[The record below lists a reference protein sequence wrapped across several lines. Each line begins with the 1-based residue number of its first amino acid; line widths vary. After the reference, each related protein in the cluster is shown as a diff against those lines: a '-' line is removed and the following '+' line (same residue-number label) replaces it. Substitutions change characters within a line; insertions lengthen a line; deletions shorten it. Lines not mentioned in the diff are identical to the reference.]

1 MVRRQELIVFVE
13 RCEMTNANSPQKTLA
28 SNPTLFESSSFC
40 PNPGTMRVGDCVQ
53 LEFVKRAKMLRTILI
68 LGLFVPHVLAQSAV
82 DPESSPIE
90 VTGVVSPIDPHEWAG
105 FKAGPG
111 LFMKV
116 RNISGRNILG
126 FAFETT
132 FTNPET
138 GKAMAVR
145 EHGAFR
151 PASRGISLPSDAS
164 KPNPKPY
171 QVPITSSG
179 MPASYSFAVDL
190 VIFGDGAKWGPAKL
204 EVSQTLLL
212 RLAQEK

>member
-1 MVRRQELIVFVE
+1 
-13 RCEMTNANSPQKTLA
+13 
-28 SNPTLFESSSFC
+28 
-40 PNPGTMRVGDCVQ
+40 
-53 LEFVKRAKMLRTILI
+53 MLRTILI
-68 LGLFVPHVLAQSAV
+68 LAVLVPHALAQPAGS
-82 DPESSPIE
+82 PKSSPIE
-90 VTGVVSPIDPHEWAG
+90 VMGVVSPIDPHEWAG

-138 GKAMAVR
+138 GKAMAGPR

-151 PASRGISLPSDAS
+151 PATRGISLPPDAS

-171 QVPITSSG
+171 QLPVTSLGVP
-179 MPASYSFAVDL
+179 AKYSFIVDL
-190 VIFGDGAKWGPAKL
+190 VIFDDGTTWGPAKL
-204 EVSQTLLL
+204 DVSQALLV
-212 RLAQEK
+212 RLATE

>member
-1 MVRRQELIVFVE
+1 M
-13 RCEMTNANSPQKTLA
+13 
-28 SNPTLFESSSFC
+28 
-40 PNPGTMRVGDCVQ
+40 
-53 LEFVKRAKMLRTILI
+53 MLRTILI
-68 LGLFVPHVLAQSAV
+68 LAVLAPHALAQSAGA
-82 DPESSPIE
+82 PESSPIE
-90 VTGVVSPIDPHEWAG
+90 VTGLVSTIDPHEWAG

-138 GKAMAVR
+138 GKAMAAPR

-151 PASRGISLPSDAS
+151 PASRGISLPSGAS

-171 QVPITSSG
+171 QLPVTSSG
-179 MPASYSFAVDL
+179 MPATYSFTVDL
-190 VIFGDGAKWGPAKL
+190 VIFDDGTKWGPAKL
-204 EVSQTLLL
+204 EVSEALLM
-212 RLAQEK
+212 RLATEK

>member
-1 MVRRQELIVFVE
+1 M
-13 RCEMTNANSPQKTLA
+13 
-28 SNPTLFESSSFC
+28 
-40 PNPGTMRVGDCVQ
+40 
-53 LEFVKRAKMLRTILI
+53 MLRTILI
-68 LGLFVPHVLAQSAV
+68 LAVFAPHVLAQPAGA
-82 DPESSPIE
+82 PESSPIE
-90 VTGVVSPIDPHEWAG
+90 VSGLVSPIDSHEWAG

-138 GKAMAVR
+138 GKAMAAR
-145 EHGAFR
+145 QHGAFR
-151 PASRGISLPSDAS
+151 PASRGISLPPDAS

-171 QVPITSSG
+171 QLPVTSSG
-179 MPASYSFAVDL
+179 MPAGYSFTVDL
-190 VIFGDGAKWGPAKL
+190 VISDDGSTWGPAKL
-204 EVSQTLLL
+204 DVSRTLLL

>member
-1 MVRRQELIVFVE
+1 M
-13 RCEMTNANSPQKTLA
+13 
-28 SNPTLFESSSFC
+28 
-40 PNPGTMRVGDCVQ
+40 
-53 LEFVKRAKMLRTILI
+53 MLRTILI
-68 LGLFVPHVLAQSAV
+68 LTVFASHALAQSAGA
-82 DPESSPIE
+82 PESSPIE
-90 VTGVVSPIDPHEWAG
+90 VTGLVSPIDPHEWAG

-126 FAFETT
+126 FVFETT
-132 FTNPET
+132 FTNPGT

-164 KPNPKPY
+164 KLNPKPY
-171 QVPITSSG
+171 QLPVTSSG
-179 MPASYSFAVDL
+179 MPARYSFTVDL
-190 VIFGDGAKWGPAKL
+190 VIFDDGTKWGPAKL
-204 EVSQTLLL
+204 EVSEALLL